1 VRVQALRRLLIVGA
15 GGFARETAAAV
26 AAINTVCP
34 TWSLLGFLDDDP
46 LRHGEMVGGVAVLGP
61 SSAVEEHGDAAVVI
75 CTGRPDNYTSR
86 ERIAR
91 RLGLDDQRYATI
103 VHPAAAVGEG
113 CAIGVGSV
121 LLAQVALTVD
131 VTVGRHVAVM
141 PHVVLTHEV
150 RAEDWVTLAS
160 GVRAGGGCHIRSGA
174 YIGAGACLR
183 EGTTVGER
191 ALIGMG
197 SIVTRDVPP
206 GRTWYGSPAR
216 DISAAPGAIAG
227 ESAVL
232 RETAAR

>member
-26 AAINTVCP
+26 AAINDVRP

-46 LRHGEMVGGVAVLGP
+46 RLHGELIGGKGVLGP
-61 SSAVEEHGDAAVVI
+61 SNTVEEHGDAAVVI

-103 VHPAAAVGEG
+103 VHPAAAIGEG
-113 CAIGVGSV
+113 CAVGVGSV
-121 LLAQVALTVD
+121 LLAHVALTVD
-131 VTVGRHVAVM
+131 VIVGRHVAVM
-141 PHVVLTHEV
+141 PHVVLTHDV

-160 GVRAGGGCHIRSGA
+160 GVRAGGGCRIRSGA

-216 DISAAPGAIAG
+216 DVSAAPGAVPG
-227 ESAVL
+227 EPPAVHA
-232 RETAAR
+232 TAAR

>member
-1 VRVQALRRLLIVGA
+1 MQALRRLLIVGA

-26 AAINTVCP
+26 AAINGVRP
-34 TWSLLGFLDDDP
+34 TWSLLGHLDDDP
-46 LRHGEMVGGVAVLGP
+46 LRHGELIGGIAVLGP
-61 SSAVEEHGDAAVVI
+61 SSAVEEHSDAAVVI

-103 VHPAAAVGEG
+103 VHPAAAVGKG

-141 PHVVLTHEV
+141 PHVVLTHDV
-150 RAEDWVTLAS
+150 RVEDWVTLAS

-216 DISAAPGAIAG
+216 DISAAPAAIGG
-227 ESAVL
+227 ESPAL
-232 RETAAR
+232 RETVAR

>member
-1 VRVQALRRLLIVGA
+1 MQALRDLLIVGA

-26 AAINTVCP
+26 AAINGVRP

-46 LRHGEMVGGVAVLGP
+46 RLHGELIGGIAVLGP
-61 SSAVEEHGDAAVVI
+61 SSAVDEHADAELLI

-103 VHPAAAVGEG
+103 VHPATAIGEG
-113 CAIGVGSV
+113 CEIGVGSV
-121 LLAQVALTVD
+121 LLAHVALTVD
-131 VTVGRHVAVM
+131 VIVGRHVAVM
-141 PHVVLTHEV
+141 PHAVLTHDV

-160 GVRAGGGCHIRSGA
+160 GVRVGGGCHIRSGA

-206 GRTWYGSPAR
+206 ERTWYGSPAR
-216 DISAAPGAIAG
+216 DISAAPGAVAG
-227 ESAVL
+227 ESPAL

>member
-1 VRVQALRRLLIVGA
+1 MQALRRLLIVGA

-26 AAINTVCP
+26 AAINGVRP

-46 LRHGEMVGGVAVLGP
+46 LRHGELIGGIAVLGP
-61 SSAVEEHGDAAVVI
+61 SSAVEEHGEAAVVI

-141 PHVVLTHEV
+141 PHVVLTHDV
-150 RAEDWVTLAS
+150 RVEDWVTLAS
-160 GVRAGGGCHIRSGA
+160 GVRAGGGCHVRSGA

-216 DISAAPGAIAG
+216 DISAAPGAIGG
-227 ESAVL
+227 ESPAL
-232 RETAAR
+232 RETVAR